1 MSSDNSTPPS
11 ANSLGPD
18 SPMRPTKIHQMVLV
32 LAAAISLVLYLHRYT
47 WNIIRP
53 ELAREYGFSN
63 TELAQ
68 IFTSF
73 QFSYALGQIPS
84 GVICDFFGAR
94 YFLSA
99 IIGGWS
105 LSLVLFT
112 LGGSFAMFILAR
124 VIFGAAQAG
133 AYPSLSNVSRNWF
146 PIASRTT
153 MQGFVASFA
162 GRAGGALAPILM
174 ATVLM
179 SYFGLDWRVAIVV
192 MALIGLL
199 LAVAFFVYY
208 RNNPEEDK
216 RVNEAEKELLRE
228 VESHGETKRRVM
240 SFKQAIKNRGFVTM
254 VSAQVANAGAD
265 IVYTSVL
272 GSFFL
277 SKGISIAEMGIY
289 SSFPL
294 FGGALGGLVGGYL
307 NDYVM
312 KRIGSR
318 KWGRRIMGSTGK
330 FLAAICLF
338 YAIAETSVLAIATG
352 LFIVKFFS
360 DWSQPT
366 VWGTCTDIGGPH
378 SATVFSVVN
387 TAGNVGAILM
397 PLLAIG
403 PLLDK
408 FSTTTVTNGITETV
422 TNYYPMFVVVA
433 ALYVVT
439 GLCWLTIDCT
449 KRIRSQW

>member
-1 MSSDNSTPPS
+1 M
-11 ANSLGPD
+11 
-18 SPMRPTKIHQMVLV
+18 
-32 LAAAISLVLYLHRYT
+32 LAAATSLVLYLHRYT

-112 LGGSFAMFILAR
+112 LGGSFAMFIVAR

-179 SYFGLDWRVAIVV
+179 SYFGLDWRIAIVI

-199 LAVAFFVYY
+199 LGVAFFVFY

-228 VESHGETKRRVM
+228 AEPHGETKRRVM

-289 SSFPL
+289 ASFPL
-294 FGGALGGLVGGYL
+294 FGGALG
-307 NDYVM
+307 
-312 KRIGSR
+312 
-318 KWGRRIMGSTGK
+318 
-330 FLAAICLF
+330 
-338 YAIAETSVLAIATG
+338 
-352 LFIVKFFS
+352 
-360 DWSQPT
+360 
-366 VWGTCTDIGGPH
+366 
-378 SATVFSVVN
+378 
-387 TAGNVGAILM
+387 
-397 PLLAIG
+397 
-403 PLLDK
+403 
-408 FSTTTVTNGITETV
+408 
-422 TNYYPMFVVVA
+422 
-433 ALYVVT
+433 
-439 GLCWLTIDCT
+439 
-449 KRIRSQW
+449 